1 MTKSVGTSLFEKIWE
16 SHVIAEREGGE
27 ALLYIDRNLLHEGP
41 FYAFDALAKAGRKI
55 HRPLQT
61 LAFSDHY
68 VPTTGRHLGSA
79 GIKDGEARVMVE
91 QLARNSLSTGIV
103 HFGIDDAEQGV
114 MHVAGPE
121 LGLCEPGM
129 IMAGAD
135 SHTST
140 NGAFGIFGFGVG
152 ASQVTHIMATQ
163 TVWFARPKT
172 MRISVDGTP
181 GALVTGKD
189 LILAIIA
196 QIGIDGGSGHVIE
209 YAGSAISALSMEER
223 MTVCNMSIEA
233 GARSGMMSP
242 DQKTWDYLAGC
253 RYAPKGPDLEAA
265 MAFWRTLPT
274 DVDACFDR
282 EVLID
287 GNAIEPMVTWG
298 TNQDEAVGIS
308 GRVPD
313 PTSIADAGR
322 RERAAVAQ
330 DYMRLKPGTA
340 MRDVAVDRV
349 FIGSC
354 TNARLDDLR
363 VAARL
368 AQGRTARVPTI
379 VVPGSRS
386 VKGAAE
392 REGLHEIFM
401 AAGFEWRDAGCS
413 MCTGSNGDR
422 VPSGER
428 CASTSNRN
436 FEGRQGRGSLT
447 HLVSP
452 ASAVAAAITG
462 RLADPREFA

>member
-1 MTKSVGTSLFEKIWE
+1 
-16 SHVIAEREGGE
+16 
-27 ALLYIDRNLLHEGP
+27 
-41 FYAFDALAKAGRKI
+41 
-55 HRPLQT
+55 
-61 LAFSDHY
+61 
-68 VPTTGRHLGSA
+68 
-79 GIKDGEARVMVE
+79 
-91 QLARNSLSTGIV
+91 
-103 HFGIDDAEQGV
+103 
-114 MHVAGPE
+114 
-121 LGLCEPGM
+121 
-129 IMAGAD
+129 
-135 SHTST
+135 
-140 NGAFGIFGFGVG
+140 
-152 ASQVTHIMATQ
+152 MATQ
-163 TVWFARPKT
+163 TVWFAKPKT
-172 MRISVDGTP
+172 MRITVDGIP

-196 QIGIDGGSGHVIE
+196 HIGIDGGSGHVIE

-242 DQKTWDYLAGC
+242 DQKTWNYLAGC
-253 RYAPKGPDLEAA
+253 RYAPKGADLEAA

-274 DVDACFDR
+274 DAGARFDR
-282 EVLID
+282 EVHIE

-313 PTSIADAGR
+313 PASIADAGR

-386 VKGAAE
+386 VKRAAE